1 MEVSQGLQATAPFW
15 GVLSTAM
22 PQLLHVCPSVA
33 AQEREGESLNTSRS
47 YNEHNVALD
56 KPARARGANPRCW
69 GPTSMTW
76 TGRSD
81 WKKP

>member
-15 GVLSTAM
+15 RALM
-22 PQLLHVCPSVA
+22 PQLLHVCPSGA
-33 AQEREGESLNTSRS
+33 AQEREWESLNTSQS

-56 KPARARGANPRCW
+56 KPARAQGANPRCW